1 MSEEYR
7 LVFEGELLDGQHPAV
22 VRKKL
27 GELLKLSEPQLE
39 KLLSGARVVIKKSV
53 DEATAA
59 RYLGAFRQ
67 AGAKLR
73 VQELTASGAGD
84 APGAAPTSASA
95 PAPPTAAPSGPS
107 EGAAAASAG
116 DSGLTL
122 SPPGADLL
130 AGTERAAAPSAQVD
144 TSHLTLAEPGAVIG
158 AGDAAEAPPV
168 TLDIDFDLAE
178 PGALLIEPRERAAP
192 VPARDAP
199 DLTLAEPGA
208 RVSPA
213 SDETAPPAPDTSHL
227 SLDDDR

>member
-27 GELLKLSEPQLE
+27 GELLKLPEPQLE
-39 KLLSGARVVIKKSV
+39 KLLSGDRVVIKKSV

-73 VQELTASGAGD
+73 VQALTEGGAGD
-84 APGAAPTSASA
+84 APGAPSSAAAPT
-95 PAPPTAAPSGPS
+95 APSEPS
-107 EGAAAASAG
+107 TDAAAASAG
-116 DSGLTL
+116 GSELTL

-130 AGTERAAAPSAQVD
+130 ARTERAAVPSAKVD

-168 TLDIDFDLAE
+168 TLDIDYDLAE

-199 DLTLAEPGA
+199 DLSLAEPGA
-208 RVSPA
+208 RVGPA
-213 SDETAPPAPDTSHL
+213 SDHTPPAAPDTSHL